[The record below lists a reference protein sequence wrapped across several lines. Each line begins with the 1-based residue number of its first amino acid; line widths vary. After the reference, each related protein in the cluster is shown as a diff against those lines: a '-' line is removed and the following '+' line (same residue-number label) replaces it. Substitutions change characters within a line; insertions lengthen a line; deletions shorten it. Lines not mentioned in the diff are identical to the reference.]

1 METMASGYPLDQL
14 NVLWKKK
21 NFTRRITPAEKIAHI
36 SSAVTQSK
44 GLAAGVNVQRHRAL
58 W

>member
-1 METMASGYPLDQL
+1 MCSG
-14 NVLWKKK
+14 KK
-21 NFTRRITPAEKIAHI
+21 FICRITPAEKIAYI

-44 GLAAGVNVQRHRAL
+44 GLAAGVNMQRRGAL